1 MHMKRPNTLETSYL
15 PIPFANGVKI
25 GSLLRFFGIIALLSD
40 QTYRPYGSSFGNQN
54 SGTKRPKT
62 SFIQKKASFCVTT
75 NQTTKE
81 VKAARILVFFL
92 LAQTV
97 SVIAVLSLPIPF
109 NVFYQLFH

>member
-1 MHMKRPNTLETSYL
+1 MGHHLEIRIVV
-15 PIPFANGVKI
+15 PI
-25 GSLLRFFGIIALLSD
+25 D
-40 QTYRPYGSSFGNQN
+40 E
-54 SGTKRPKT
+54 T
-62 SFIQKKASFCVTT
+62 SFIKKKASFCVTT